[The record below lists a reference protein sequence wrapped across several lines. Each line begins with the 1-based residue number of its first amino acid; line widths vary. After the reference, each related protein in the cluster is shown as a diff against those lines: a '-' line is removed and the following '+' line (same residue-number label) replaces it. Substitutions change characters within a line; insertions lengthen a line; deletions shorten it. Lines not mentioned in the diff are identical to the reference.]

1 MAPTPPEGIDHGD
14 HTTLVE
20 VVNYYAEAGYR
31 SNFFA
36 TDEGRVRC
44 GHCRRT
50 IDPWHFALESL
61 RRLEGT
67 SDPDDTVAVV
77 AVHCPACGAA
87 GTLVLQYGPMA
98 PEGQALVLKGM
109 DDQRN
114 TPSDLPAAMAPGEDE
129 PLAPEGG
136 DARASF

>member
-1 MAPTPPEGIDHGD
+1 MATSPHQGIDHGD

-20 VVNYYAEAGYR
+20 VINYYAEAGYR

-44 GHCRRT
+44 GNCRRT
-50 IDPWHFALESL
+50 IDPWHFAEESL

-67 SDPDDTVAVV
+67 SDPDDMVAVV
-77 AVHCPACGAA
+77 AVHCPACGVA

-98 PEGQALVLKGM
+98 SEGQAVVLKDL
-109 DDQRN
+109 DDRRV
-114 TPSDLPAAMAPGEDE
+114 TSSDLPAAMAPGEDE
-129 PLAPEGG
+129 SPRP
-136 DARASF
+136 